1 MSTQDAERKIE
12 KTARR
17 FYHQLP
23 WYELFLYPVMLVGA
37 VFYYQGAI
45 WGGSLFL
52 LAGLILSMVYLLLWF
67 HPAKS
72 WALRLMAVGL
82 SFGLLGC
89 VFTQLHMQSDVM
101 FLMIGG
107 LALLGA
113 LFVFFRQRHKEHARA
128 NLIRMVVIGV
138 AVIFLLFR
146 LLIGF

>member
-23 WYELFLYPVMLVGA
+23 WYELFLYPLMLVGA
-37 VFYYQGAI
+37 VFYSQGKI

-67 HPAKS
+67 YPEKG

-82 SFGLLGC
+82 SFGLLGS
-89 VFTQLHMQSDVM
+89 VFTLLHMQSDVM
-101 FLMIGG
+101 FLVIGG

-113 LFVFFRQRHKEHARA
+113 LFVYLRRSHERRA
-128 NLIRMVVIGV
+128 WGDLIRMLAILVVET
-138 AVIFLLFR
+138 FLLFR
-146 LLIGF
+146 SFISF